1 MKTRRPLIPQRKPI
15 FVGCEGESEQAY
27 AGLLQ
32 DLASDQGL
40 HVHLNI
46 EVLKAGDPLAR
57 IELAIRKLAN
67 LKRTRGVYSNRFV
80 LLDTDQLSL
89 SPTRARQA
97 ISLAADNDIK
107 IVWQDPCFEAV
118 LLRHFQGRAASRPP
132 NNQATRTAILQA
144 WPGYKKPMTRRELAD
159 KLDLEAVVRAGGVE
173 SDLSELLRCVGLIAE
188 EVD

>member
-32 DLASDQGL
+32 DLASEHGL

-67 LKRTRGVYSNRFV
+67 LKRTRGLYSDRFV

-89 SPTRARQA
+89 SPTRAQQA
-97 ISLAADNDIK
+97 INLAAEHGIN

-118 LLRHFQGRAASRPP
+118 LLRHFQGRTTFRPP
-132 NNQATRTAILQA
+132 DNQATRTAILQA
-144 WPGYKKPMTRRELAD
+144 WPGYKKPMTRRELAG
-159 KLDLEAVVRAGGVE
+159 KLDLEAVVRAGRVE
-173 SDLSELLRCVGLIAE
+173 NDLRQLLQCLGLIAE
-188 EVD
+188 DAN